1 MRHRPVAGLL
11 AAAAILAVPFQ
22 PALAA
27 ESTLKVVTMLAKK
40 TPIGQSFDGFITRL
54 NKKLE
59 GELRMDWRGGPEVV
73 PQFKQP
79 NAVRLGWSAG

>member
-11 AAAAILAVPFQ
+11 AAAAILAVPLQ

-40 TPIGQSFDGFITRL
+40 TPIGQSFDGTLHTQVGAFALFGSLTL
-54 NKKLE
+54 GAMLWAE
-59 GELRMDWRGGPEVV
+59 PPSSRGD
-73 PQFKQP
+73 
-79 NAVRLGWSAG
+79 